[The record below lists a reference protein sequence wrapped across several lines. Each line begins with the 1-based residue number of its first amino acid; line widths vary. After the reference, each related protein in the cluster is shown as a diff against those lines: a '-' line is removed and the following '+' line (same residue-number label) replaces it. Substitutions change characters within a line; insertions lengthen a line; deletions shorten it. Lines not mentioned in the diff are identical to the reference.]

1 MTTTPSAA
9 AALFREQAAK
19 RILVTDG
26 AFGTMVQAYNL
37 DEAAY
42 RGSIDTGFDQKGNND
57 LLSLTRPDIVREI
70 TDAYL
75 AAGSDIVC
83 TNTFNANRISQGDYG
98 AEHLVRD
105 LNIASATIARD
116 AADAAAKATGVPRFV
131 AGALGPTNKTLSLS
145 PDVNDP
151 GFRAITF
158 DELKDVYLAE
168 VLALAEGGVDFILIE
183 TIFDTLNAK
192 AGIFATL
199 EAQEQLGRELP
210 LMISFTMTDRT
221 GRNLS
226 GHSIESFW
234 ASVRHARPLTIGVN
248 CSFGAPDLRPHV
260 QVLSGVADTLLM
272 AYPNA
277 GLPNE
282 LGEYDEQPVTTAGF
296 MREWADQGLV
306 NVVGGC
312 CGTTPAH
319 IREMAMAVSG
329 RPPRALAA
337 SRSDTLLAGIDP
349 MRIAA

>member
-1 MTTTPSAA
+1 MIKSEA
-9 AALFREQAAK
+9 AALFRAEAAK

-26 AFGTMVQAYNL
+26 AFGTMVQTYGL
-37 DEAAY
+37 GEADY

-75 AAGSDIVC
+75 AAGSDIAC
-83 TNTFNANRISQGDYG
+83 TNTFNANKISQGDYG

-105 LNIASATIARD
+105 LNIASATIARE
-116 AADAAAKATGVPRFV
+116 AADAAYKANGVPRFV

-210 LMISFTMTDRT
+210 LMISFTMTDKT

-260 QVLSGVADTLLM
+260 KLLSASADTLLM

-282 LGEYDEQPVTTAGF
+282 LGEYDEQPETTAGF
-296 MREWADQGLV
+296 MRDWADEGLV

-319 IREMAMAVSG
+319 IGAMAKAVAG
-329 RPPRALAA
+329 RSPRAIPAA
-337 SRSDTLLAGIDP
+337 RSETLLAGIDP

>member
-1 MTTTPSAA
+1 MIASPA
-9 AALFREQAAK
+9 AALFRAEAAK

-26 AFGTMVQAYNL
+26 AFGTMVQTYGL
-37 DEAAY
+37 GEADY
-42 RGSIDTGFDQKGNND
+42 RGSIDTGHDQKGNND
-57 LLSLTRPDIVREI
+57 LLSLTRPEIVREI

-105 LNIASATIARD
+105 LNIASAKIARE
-116 AADAAAKATGVPRFV
+116 AADAAFEANGVPRFV

-158 DELKDVYLAE
+158 DELKDVYLEE

-210 LMISFTMTDRT
+210 LMISFTMTDKT

-260 QVLSGVADTLLM
+260 QVLSATADTLLM

-306 NVVGGC
+306 NIVGGC

-319 IREMAMAVSG
+319 IREMALAVAG
-329 RPPRALAA
+329 RAPRAPAA
-337 SRSDTLLAGIDP
+337 ARTDTLLAGIDP

>member
-1 MTTTPSAA
+1 MIKSEA
-9 AALFREQAAK
+9 AALFRAEAAR

-26 AFGTMVQAYNL
+26 AFGTMVQSYRL

-42 RGSIDTGFDQKGNND
+42 RGAIDTGHDQKGNND

-83 TNTFNANRISQGDYG
+83 TNTFNANRVSQGDYG

-105 LNIASATIARD
+105 LNIASARIARE
-116 AADAAAKATGVPRFV
+116 AADGTAKATGVPRFV

-151 GFRAITF
+151 GYRAITF
-158 DELKDVYLAE
+158 DELKDVYLEE

-192 AGIFATL
+192 AGIFATH

-210 LMISFTMTDRT
+210 LMISFTMTDKT

-260 QVLSGVADTLLM
+260 KLLSATADTLLM

-282 LGEYDEQPVTTAGF
+282 LGEYDEQPETTAGF
-296 MREWADQGLV
+296 MREWAEEGLV

-319 IREMAMAVSG
+319 IAAMAQAVSG
-329 RPPRALAA
+329 RPARVPA
-337 SRSDTLLAGIDP
+337 SARSDTLLAGIDP

>member
-1 MTTTPSAA
+1 MIKSEA
-9 AALFREQAAK
+9 AALFREQAAA

-26 AFGTMVQAYNL
+26 AFGTMVQGYNL

-116 AADAAAKATGVPRFV
+116 AADAAFKATGVPRFV

-168 VLALAEGGVDFILIE
+168 VLALAEGEVDFILIE

-260 QVLSGVADTLLM
+260 QVLSAVADTLLM

-306 NVVGGC
+306 NIVGGC
-312 CGTTPAH
+312 CGTTPEH
-319 IREMAMAVSG
+319 IRQMAMAVAG